1 MVASE
6 GAGLL
11 DGLQLD
17 GVLDRT
23 SWNGCLESGYQ
34 AEGCQDQDHHGDKA
48 V

>member
-17 GVLDRT
+17 RT
-23 SWNGCLESGYQ
+23 IWNGCLESGYQ
-34 AEGCQDQDHHGDKA
+34 AEGCQDQDHHGDKT